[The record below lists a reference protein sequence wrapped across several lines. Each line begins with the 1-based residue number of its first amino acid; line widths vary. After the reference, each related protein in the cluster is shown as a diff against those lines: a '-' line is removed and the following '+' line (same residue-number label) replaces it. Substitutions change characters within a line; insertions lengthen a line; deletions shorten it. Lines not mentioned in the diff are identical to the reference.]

1 MDCREFKKISGGY
14 LEEAVPPEKRQEV
27 EEHLVICPIC
37 AEIMH
42 QMKHIREQLRV
53 ALCKDC
59 CPGNLRQRVSR
70 RLRFASFH
78 LWLKKIFTRSP
89 HIPL

>member
-14 LEEAVPPEKRQEV
+14 LEDAVPPEKRQEV

-42 QMKHIREQLRV
+42 QMKHLRESLRL
-53 ALCKDC
+53 AFCKDC
-59 CPGNLRQRVSR
+59 CPGNLRRQITRNLR
-70 RLRFASFH
+70 MAGIKRYLNRLIQLFG
-78 LWLKKIFTRSP
+78 KI
-89 HIPL
+89 